1 MACSRPLPWRV
12 VDDIVTGLQPT
23 HGRFPAA
30 AELAEAAV
38 DSRGD
43 MFPARDTDPG
53 RLHALPRR
61 VSFGIDAGLPT
72 PPCVARH
79 LFFPRHVL
87 KPLNAAAS
95 ETVLESALRAPR
107 SSPTRLELDDGK
119 RRPRS

>member
-23 HGRFPAA
+23 HERFPAA

-38 DSRGD
+38 DSGGD

-95 ETVLESALRAPR
+95 
-107 SSPTRLELDDGK
+107 
-119 RRPRS
+119 